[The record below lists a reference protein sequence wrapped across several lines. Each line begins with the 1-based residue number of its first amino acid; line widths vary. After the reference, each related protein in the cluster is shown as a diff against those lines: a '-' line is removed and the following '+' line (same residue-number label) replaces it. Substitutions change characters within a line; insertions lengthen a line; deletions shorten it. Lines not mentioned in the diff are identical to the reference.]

1 MTTPEPRD
9 PTPVVGSDTDIAR
22 LGRDTPKPAHE
33 LTAEEDTDHGARW
46 GFIEQM
52 PEFQALLRA
61 KLRFILP
68 ATVFFVVYYFALPYL
83 VGYWPRIME
92 KKVWGNVNVAYLFA
106 LSQFFMAWGLAFI
119 YVAVATGW
127 DRRAAAILVK
137 AGVR

>member
-1 MTTPEPRD
+1 MTTPGPGD
-9 PTPVVGSDTDIAR
+9 PTPVVGASTDIAR
-22 LGRDTPKPAHE
+22 LGGDTPKPAHE
-33 LTAEEDTDHGARW
+33 LTADEDADQGARW
-46 GFIEQM
+46 GLIEQM
-52 PEFQALLRA
+52 PEFRALIRA

-83 VGYWPRIME
+83 VGYWPGLME

-127 DRRAAAILVK
+127 DKRAAAILVK
-137 AGVR
+137 AGIR